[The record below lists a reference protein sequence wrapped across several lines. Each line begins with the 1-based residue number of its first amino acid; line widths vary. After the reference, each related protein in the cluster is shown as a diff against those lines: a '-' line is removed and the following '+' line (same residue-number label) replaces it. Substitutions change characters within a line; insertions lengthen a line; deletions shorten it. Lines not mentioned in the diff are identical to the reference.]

1 MVLARSSVLE
11 GEDTPISAL
20 PLRSAGIR
28 WGNGVSTISAFTP
41 SAFARSL
48 QVSTS
53 KPIGLLSASREPIG
67 GKSRV
72 TAQRSF
78 PELIMSSSL
87 SAFANPTAV
96 TPRATTRHKVF
107 NIPVSWF
114 RDAIFWPAVPEN
126 ASTPTRKTIAR
137 LYPVH
142 NILFPVGLLTIP
154 QRLVQRGP
162 EACVLRQEGIAKQS
176 MIVACRYERR
186 DRTEEQGSVAAERG
200 VYGGWRICFFR

>member
-11 GEDTPISAL
+11 VDATPTSAL

-28 WGNGVSTISAFTP
+28 WGKGVSTISAFTP

-87 SAFANPTAV
+87 SAFAGATAAR
-96 TPRATTRHKVF
+96 PKATTRHKVL
-107 NIPVSWF
+107 NIPASWF
-114 RDAIFWPAVPEN
+114 RDAILSPAAPEN
-126 ASTPTRKTIAR
+126 APTPTTRPLQGCTQSTISF
-137 LYPVH
+137 
-142 NILFPVGLLTIP
+142 FPQTAL
-154 QRLVQRGP
+154 GP
-162 EACVLRQEGIAKQS
+162 ETPGRALSGGEAFFPGPHRQRS
-176 MIVACRYERR
+176 MVR
-186 DRTEEQGSVAAERG
+186 EE
-200 VYGGWRICFFR
+200 